1 MTKAPGKS
9 ILESPI
15 QGQKTLRVVV
25 YERLKQAIVE
35 GQIAPGEHLVETKL
49 AERLGVSRIP
59 VREALFR
66 LEREQLVS
74 ASPKGLVVSPITRT
88 NIQEVYAIRAAL
100 EALGCRLAAEKITP
114 DEKAQLGD
122 ILRRSRECIAANDL
136 AGLTACDIEFHDAL
150 IAASRNATLRQV
162 LDQLRD
168 SVRRLR
174 SASIALP
181 GRPEQVL
188 KDHSAIADA
197 VRAGD
202 GERAQSLVHAHIL
215 DAARRLLESVQDDNR

>member
-1 MTKAPGKS
+1 MTKTPKS
-9 ILESPI
+9 VLESPI
-15 QGQKTLRVVV
+15 QGQKTLREAV

-59 VREALFR
+59 VREALLR

-74 ASPKGLVVSPITRT
+74 ASAKGLIVSSITRT

-114 DEKAQLGD
+114 EEKAQLGD
-122 ILRRSRECIAANDL
+122 ILRRSRDCITANDIT
-136 AGLTACDIEFHDAL
+136 GLTACDIEFHDVL
-150 IAASRNATLRQV
+150 IAASRNATLKKV

-174 SASIALP
+174 AVSIALP

-188 KDHSAIADA
+188 KDHTAIADA
-197 VRAGD
+197 VCAGD

-215 DAARRLLESVQDDNR
+215 DAAQRLLESVTDDNR